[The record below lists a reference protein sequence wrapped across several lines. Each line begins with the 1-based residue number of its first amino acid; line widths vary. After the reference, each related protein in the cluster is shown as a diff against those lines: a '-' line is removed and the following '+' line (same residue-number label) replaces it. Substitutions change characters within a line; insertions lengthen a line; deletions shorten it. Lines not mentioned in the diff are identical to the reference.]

1 MIKLDL
7 NQPDGSSGIGSRIAA
22 IYHGITGGD
31 NDYQRNE
38 NSLEQIQFCVI
49 TLSAIATGSVNAFAH
64 LERLGWIG
72 ASLLAILIMGFVEKF
87 YFTLRHGLMTVYRS
101 RKQRFVARLSY
112 RVIQLTMILN
122 ATILCSWITGLGM
135 PDLLSLYNRYSV
147 ALHFALALVGVA
159 AVRDYDSTAETRIRE
174 MKADASEY
182 DLLTIRRAAA
192 SNHPLLLIAARLRG
206 WLDGISLAFQ
216 MLRDK
221 QNNSRLLVNCL
232 CELTDDGQCLF
243 LPAGVENKPQPKKVS
258 DITGKRPRR

>member
-1 MIKLDL
+1 MIKLGL

-22 IYHGITGGD
+22 IYHRITGGD

-38 NSLEQIQFCVI
+38 RSLEQIQFCVI

-64 LERLGWIG
+64 RERLGWIG

-112 RVIQLTMILN
+112 RAIQLTLILN
-122 ATILCSWITGLGM
+122 ATILCTWVTGLAM
-135 PDLLSLYNRYSV
+135 PDILSLYNRYSIAV
-147 ALHFALALVGVA
+147 HFALGLISVA
-159 AVRDYDSTAETRIRE
+159 AVRDYDSTGETRIRE
-174 MKADASEY
+174 MKADAAEY
-182 DLLTIRRAAA
+182 DLLIIRRAAA

-221 QNNSRLLVNCL
+221 QNNSRLDANRL
-232 CELTDDGQCLF
+232 CELSDDGQCF
-243 LPAGVENKPQPKKVS
+243 LHPGEVDGKPQPKKVT
-258 DITGKRPRR
+258 DIAGKRQRR

>member
-1 MIKLDL
+1 
-7 NQPDGSSGIGSRIAA
+7 
-22 IYHGITGGD
+22 
-31 NDYQRNE
+31 
-38 NSLEQIQFCVI
+38 VI
-49 TLSAIATGSVNAFAH
+49 LASAIATGSVNAFAH
-64 LERLGWIG
+64 RERLGWIG

-112 RVIQLTMILN
+112 RVIQMTMILN
-122 ATILCSWITGLGM
+122 ATILCTWVTGLAM
-135 PDLLSLYNRYSV
+135 PDILSLYNRYSIAV
-147 ALHFALALVGVA
+147 HFALALVGVA

-192 SNHPLLLIAARLRG
+192 SNHLFLLIAVRLRG

-221 QNNSRLLVNCL
+221 QNDSLLRANHF
-232 CELTDDGQCLF
+232 CELSDDGQCF
-243 LPAGVENKPQPKKVS
+243 LLPGEVDGRPRPEKVT
-258 DITGKRPRR
+258 DIAGKRQRR

>member
-7 NQPDGSSGIGSRIAA
+7 NQTNGSSGIPSRIAA
-22 IYHGITGGD
+22 IYHRITGGD

-38 NSLEQIQFCVI
+38 SSLEQIQFCVI
-49 TLSAIATGSVNAFAH
+49 TLSAIATGAVNAFAH
-64 LERLGWIG
+64 RDRLGWMG

-112 RVIQLTMILN
+112 LVIQLTMILN
-122 ATILCSWITGLGM
+122 ATILCTWITGLAM
-135 PDLLSLYNRYSV
+135 PNLLSLYNRYSIAV
-147 ALHFALALVGVA
+147 HFTLGLIGVA
-159 AVRDYDSTAETRIRE
+159 AVRDYDSTAETRIRV
-174 MKADASEY
+174 MKADAAEY
-182 DLLTIRRAAA
+182 DLLTIRMAAA

-221 QNNSRLLVNCL
+221 QNIPRLPANHL
-232 CELTDDGQCLF
+232 CELSDDGQCF
-243 LPAGVENKPQPKKVS
+243 LLPDEVENNPHTNKVT
-258 DITGKRPRR
+258 DIAGKRSRR